1 MEDKFILGAI
11 ESPVD
16 LRDYDYS
23 MLAGATDVEIP
34 ESFELDYD
42 IPVQNQGKVNSCVAF
57 SLSEMKSYI
66 DNSNYSSGFIY
77 ANRSDDDHQGTG
89 LIPREALKHLVK
101 EGDCLK
107 ASFDYNIEY
116 PAIKEKIS
124 EIGIDK
130 LYAEASQFKSL
141 AYIRLSADE
150 IKEYL
155 VKYKKPIMIVVKVYQ
170 NFYTAKTNKGIIPS
184 EPIGTYKGNHAMVIV
199 GYDKNTLKIVNSWGN
214 TGDNGYYYLDINSSI
229 IRELW
234 ALEDERNVNRPKKKK
249 YTIGWNKDDK
259 GWWYSQDGLT
269 YVKGDW
275 KQINGNWFR
284 FDSNG
289 YAYQNCWFKYDKD
302 NKWYYFD
309 DNCYMVANK
318 WIQSD
323 GKWYR
328 LGPDGAMLIGWFKDT
343 DGNWYYLDIAKGY
356 MYSNCRILIDGEYY
370 SFDVYGAWIKGGA
383 AGLST
388 KGAKFIESWEG
399 FSSTWEDVGDGYL
412 TIGIGTATSG
422 ALGRKLYNQGIRTC
436 THEQAYKWLQEEC
449 KSCYNAIKNKLD
461 ANGITLSQN
470 KIDALISMAYN
481 IGEAGLLG
489 STLFKNIC
497 NAETNTK
504 ILKYNFQA
512 WSKCNGKT
520 WEGLLR
526 RRNSEFNLFVYGDYT
541 GNK

>member
-1 MEDKFILGAI
+1 MEEYMLGAI
-11 ESPVD
+11 DSPND

-77 ANRSDDDHQGTG
+77 ANRSDGDHQGTG
-89 LIPREALKHLVK
+89 LIPREALSHLIK

-124 EIGIDK
+124 EVGTDK

-141 AYIRLSADE
+141 AYIRLSVDE

-155 VKYKKPIMIVVKVYQ
+155 VKYKKPVMIVVKVYQ
-170 NFYTAKTNKGIIPS
+170 NFYTAKSNKGIIPS
-184 EPIGTYKGNHAMVIV
+184 ELVGAYKGNHAMVVI
-199 GYDKNTLKIVNSWGN
+199 GYEKDNLKLVNSWGN

-229 IRELW
+229 IKELW
-234 ALEDERNVNRPKKKK
+234 ALEDEKNVNRPEKKK
-249 YTIGWNKDDK
+249 YTVGWNKDDK
-259 GWWYSQDGLT
+259 GWWYSPDGLT
-269 YVKGDW
+269 YIQGDW
-275 KQINGNWFR
+275 KQINGSWFR
-284 FDSNG
+284 FDADG
-289 YAYQNCWFKYDKD
+289 YAYQNCWFKYEKD
-302 NKWYYFD
+302 GKWYYFD
-309 DNCYMVANK
+309 DNCYMVTNK
-318 WIQSD
+318 WVQSN

-328 LGPDGAMLIGWFKDT
+328 LGSDGAMLIGWYQDA
-343 DGNWYYLDIAKGY
+343 DGKWYYLDIAKGY

-370 SFDVYGAWIKGGA
+370 SFDEHGAWIKDDA

-399 FSSTWEDVGDGYL
+399 FSSTWEDVGDGYF

-422 ALGRKLYNQGIRTC
+422 NLGKKLYNQGIKTC

-449 KSCYNAIKNKLD
+449 ESCYNAIKSKLD

-481 IGEAGLLG
+481 IGESGLLG

-497 NAETNTK
+497 NGVTNVNIIK
-504 ILKYNFQA
+504 SNFQA

-526 RRNSEFNLFVYGDYT
+526 RRNSEFNLFINADYS
-541 GNK
+541 GNN